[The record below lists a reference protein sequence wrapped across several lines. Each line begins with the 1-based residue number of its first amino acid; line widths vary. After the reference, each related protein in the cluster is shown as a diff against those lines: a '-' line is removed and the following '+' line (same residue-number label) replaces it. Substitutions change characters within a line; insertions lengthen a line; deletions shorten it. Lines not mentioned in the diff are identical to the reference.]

1 MSSHIAR
8 PKVALP
14 PIRLRGRQRVAIIL
28 DAAASVFAE
37 KGVEAATMTEI
48 AARSGTAIGS
58 LYRFFP
64 AKELLA
70 DALFARYAETILS
83 GLTALSDTAAALGP
97 FGLAE
102 ALLALI
108 LSQRPDRDAAVA
120 IAEMRDDGAALRAR
134 LRDAI
139 REQLEVILTVG
150 GLAPDRA
157 KRAAPVVLQA
167 MKALPVL
174 VREGIDEMATMAE
187 LRSMIGLYLQ
197 DAVVA

>member
-83 GLTALSDTAAALGP
+83 GLTALSYTAPALGP

-120 IAEMRDDGAALRAR
+120 IAEMRDDGAALRAG

>member
-28 DAAASVFAE
+28 DAAVSVFAE

-83 GLTALSDTAAALGP
+83 GLTALADTAAALGP

-120 IAEMRDDGAALRAR
+120 IAEMRDDGAALRAG

>member
-83 GLTALSDTAAALGP
+83 GLTALADTAVALGP

-120 IAEMRDDGAALRAR
+120 IAEMRDDGAALRAG

-139 REQLEVILTVG
+139 REHLEVILTVG

-167 MKALPVL
+167 MKALPLL

-197 DAVVA
+197 DAAVA